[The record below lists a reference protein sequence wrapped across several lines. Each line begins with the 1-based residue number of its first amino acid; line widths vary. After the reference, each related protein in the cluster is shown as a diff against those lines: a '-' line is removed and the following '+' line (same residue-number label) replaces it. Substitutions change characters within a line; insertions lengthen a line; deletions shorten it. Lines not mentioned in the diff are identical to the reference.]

1 MSAVEKLDPL
11 VQHHLV
17 NTLGWR
23 ELRDLQEH
31 SIEPILRGD
40 HCLLL
45 APTAGGKTEAA
56 ILPVLSRVCSERWEP
71 LSVLYICPLKAL
83 LNNLA
88 VRLERYAGM
97 VGRRSDLWHGDVSES
112 AKKGIQRDAPDILL
126 TTPESLEVMLIS
138 SDPEARGMLHSARV
152 VIVDEIHAFAGDD
165 RGWHL
170 LALLERVRVLAGRE
184 MQRIGLSATV
194 GNPDELLAWLA
205 GHCEGRR
212 SVAQTD
218 SPRVRDA
225 DVTIDYVG
233 SFDNAAIVIS
243 RLHRGEKRL
252 VFCDSRS
259 QVEELVGLLRK
270 NRVETYISHSSL
282 SVEERRAAEAAFS
295 SGSDCVIV
303 ATSTLELGIDV
314 GDLDRVIQIDAPNT
328 VASFLQRLGRTGRRP
343 GQRRNCLFLAT
354 SQRGL
359 LRACA
364 IVELWRS
371 GFVEPV
377 QPPARPLHVLAQQV
391 MALALQLQ
399 GIGVRDWRRWIGRLP
414 PFATLSEDEDHQILD
429 YLVERGIL
437 YSDGVRLSLGDQAQ
451 ADYGRRNFLELL
463 SVFTNPPLLTVFCGQ
478 KELGSIDEVAVAKAD
493 TGEPVVLSLGG
504 QSWLVQDIERRSRR
518 VFVEPAQTTGHTT
531 WLGSSRGLSYAIAR
545 AVHAVLTS
553 KGKPA
558 AWSRRAQEQ
567 ITALR
572 EQYEF
577 LRPDA
582 DVILSDSAKDEQ
594 TWFTFAGKLVNLV
607 LQQAL
612 EQAAFEVCRA
622 DDICI
627 AVRPSR
633 PGLDLQEAITAL
645 DADQLRT
652 ELRPA
657 QELMEALKF
666 GDCLAPGVLQGIC
679 RERLVNLA
687 TLREAL
693 QRARV
698 YPAAQYP

>member
-1 MSAVEKLDPL
+1 VSAVEKLDPL

-56 ILPVLSRVCSERWEP
+56 VLPVLSRVCSERWEP
-71 LSVLYICPLKAL
+71 LSVLYVCPLKAL

-97 VGRRSDLWHGDVSES
+97 VGRRSDLWHGDISAS
-112 AKKGIQRDAPDILL
+112 AKRGIRRDAPDILL
-126 TTPESLEVMLIS
+126 TTPESLEVMLVS
-138 SDPEARGMLHSARV
+138 PDPEAREMLRSVRV

-184 MQRIGLSATV
+184 LQRIGLSATV
-194 GNPDELLAWLA
+194 GNPDELLVWLA
-205 GHCEGRR
+205 GHCDGRR
-212 SVAQTD
+212 SVAQPE
-218 SPRVRDA
+218 SPRVADA

-233 SFDNAAIVIS
+233 SLDNAAIVIS

-259 QVEELVGLLRK
+259 QVEELVGLLRR
-270 NRVETYISHSSL
+270 NGVETYISHSSL
-282 SVEERRAAEAAFS
+282 SVEERRTAEAAFS
-295 SGSDCVIV
+295 NGSDCVIV

-314 GDLDRVIQIDAPNT
+314 GDLDRVIQVDAPNT

-343 GQRRNCLFLAT
+343 GQRRNCLFLAI
-354 SQRGL
+354 SERGL

-377 QPPARPLHVLAQQV
+377 QSPARPLHVLAQQI
-391 MALALQLQ
+391 MALTLQLQ

-414 PFATLSEDEDHQILD
+414 PFATLSEAEARQILD
-429 YLVERGIL
+429 YLVERRIL
-437 YSDGVRLSLGDQAQ
+437 HSDGVRLSLGDQAQ

-463 SVFTNPPLLTVFCGQ
+463 SVFTTPPLLSVLCGQ
-478 KELGSIDEVAVAKAD
+478 KELGSIDEVAVARRSNQ
-493 TGEPVVLSLGG
+493 EPAVLSLGG
-504 QSWLVQDIERRSRR
+504 RSWLVQNIDWRSRR
-518 VFVEPAQTTGHTT
+518 VFVEPAQTTGRTT
-531 WLGSSRGLSYAIAR
+531 WLGSSRGVSYAIAR
-545 AVHAVLTS
+545 GVHALLTS
-553 KGKPA
+553 KGVPEV
-558 AWSRRAQEQ
+558 WSRRTQEQ
-567 ITALR
+567 ITVLR
-572 EQYEF
+572 EEYAF

-582 DVILSDSAKDEQ
+582 DVILHDGDQGEQ
-594 TWFTFAGKLVNLV
+594 TWFTFAGTSLNLP
-607 LQQAL
+607 LDQAL
-612 EQAAFEVCRA
+612 ERIGFEVCRI
-622 DDICI
+622 DDIGVT
-627 AVRPSR
+627 VRPSH
-633 PGLDLQEAITAL
+633 LKQDLFAAIQELNAESVRAEF
-645 DADQLRT
+645 QP
-652 ELRPA
+652 PA
-657 QELMEALKF
+657 QLADTFKF
-666 GDCLAPGVLQGIC
+666 GGCLPPPVLTEICRDRSVQVAFLTEVLQQPRHVVFTGK
-679 RERLVNLA
+679 
-687 TLREAL
+687 
-693 QRARV
+693 
-698 YPAAQYP
+698 